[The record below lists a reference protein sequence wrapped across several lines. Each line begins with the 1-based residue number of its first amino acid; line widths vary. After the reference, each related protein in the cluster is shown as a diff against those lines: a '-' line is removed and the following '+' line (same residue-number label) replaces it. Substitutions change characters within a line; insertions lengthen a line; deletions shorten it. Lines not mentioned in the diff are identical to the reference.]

1 MDKEL
6 NIGDEV
12 LIFKYI
18 TEWGLHQDYEHFI
31 KGIIVKSEI
40 SDDLS
45 YHGSPWYKMNYTV
58 LGEDGKKYFGNYKHP
73 HLGNSFFMTKED
85 YIHFLKRKIELN
97 KEKIFEINIE
107 NQKYQEII
115 RSVQIQDDQAIMEI
129 ELSSEDETIK
139 YPKFIKIIK

>member
-31 KGIIVKSEI
+31 KGKVVKSEI

-85 YIHFLKRKIELN
+85 YIYYLKNKLINN
-97 KEKIFEINIE
+97 KEKILKITTENKKIQEMINSI
-107 NQKYQEII
+107 QMIGQQDLLDDYKI
-115 RSVQIQDDQAIMEI
+115 RK
-129 ELSSEDETIK
+129 IK
-139 YPKFIKIIK
+139 Y

>member
-85 YIHFLKRKIELN
+85 YIYYLKNKLINN
-97 KEKIFEINIE
+97 KEKILEITTE
-107 NQKYQEII
+107 NKKIQEMIN
-115 RSVQIQDDQAIMEI
+115 SIQMDDKHI
-129 ELSSEDETIK
+129 LLDEYK
-139 YPKFIKIIK
+139 NKKVKVLRNEKK

>member
-85 YIHFLKRKIELN
+85 YIYYLKNKLINN
-97 KEKIFEINIE
+97 KEKILEITTE
-107 NQKYQEII
+107 NKKIQEMINSIQMIGKQDLLDDCKI
-115 RSVQIQDDQAIMEI
+115 RK
-129 ELSSEDETIK
+129 IK
-139 YPKFIKIIK
+139 Y

>member
-6 NIGDEV
+6 NIDDEV

-18 TEWGLHQDYEHFI
+18 PEWGLHQDYEHFI
-31 KGIIVKSEI
+31 KGNIIKSEI

-58 LGEDGKKYFGNYKHP
+58 LGEDGKQYFGNYKHP

-85 YIHFLKRKIELN
+85 YIYFLKNKLKNN
-97 KEKIFEINIE
+97 KEKILKITTENKKIQEMIN
-107 NQKYQEII
+107 
-115 RSVQIQDDQAIMEI
+115 SIQMIGKHNLLDDYKNKKVKVLKEG
-129 ELSSEDETIK
+129 E
-139 YPKFIKIIK
+139 

>member
-85 YIHFLKRKIELN
+85 YIYYLKNKLINN
-97 KEKIFEINIE
+97 KEKILEITTE
-107 NQKYQEII
+107 NKKIQEII
-115 RSVQIQDDQAIMEI
+115 NSIQMEDKHN
-129 ELSSEDETIK
+129 LLDEYK
-139 YPKFIKIIK
+139 NKKVKVLRNEKK

>member
-85 YIHFLKRKIELN
+85 YIYYLKNKLINN
-97 KEKIFEINIE
+97 KEKILEITTE
-107 NQKYQEII
+107 NKKIQEMINSIQMEDKHNLLDDYKI
-115 RSVQIQDDQAIMEI
+115 RK
-129 ELSSEDETIK
+129 IK
-139 YPKFIKIIK
+139 Y

>member
-12 LIFKYI
+12 LVFKYI

-85 YIHFLKRKIELN
+85 YIYYLKNKLINN
-97 KEKIFEINIE
+97 KEKILEITTE
-107 NQKYQEII
+107 NKKIQEMINSIQMEDKHSLLDDYKI
-115 RSVQIQDDQAIMEI
+115 RK
-129 ELSSEDETIK
+129 IK
-139 YPKFIKIIK
+139 Y